1 MMEGIEGFKGLRG
14 FSRGGSAVGRGG
26 SAAGRGGSALSRGR
40 AGLSRGRSALSRG
53 KDKVKGFFS
62 SGKDK
67 IKRIFS
73 RRRRPE
79 SSGSGT
85 SEVAKQKSSKA
96 ERIAAVGGL
105 ALGAGSLFSLLNSG
119 DDEVQ
124 QQAANNPYDYQNYY
138 DYSG

>member
-14 FSRGGSAVGRGG
+14 LSRGGSAVGRGG
-26 SAAGRGGSALSRGR
+26 SALSKGRS
-40 AGLSRGRSALSRG
+40 GLSRGRSALSRG
-53 KDKVKGFFS
+53 KDKVRGLFS

-67 IKRIFS
+67 IKSIFS

-79 SSGSGT
+79 SSGV
-85 SEVAKQKSSKA
+85 EKQKSSKA

-124 QQAANNPYDYQNYY
+124 QVANNDYYQSYD
-138 DYSG
+138 

>member
-26 SAAGRGGSALSRGR
+26 SAVGRGGSAVGRGR

-62 SGKDK
+62 RGKDK
-67 IKRIFS
+67 IKSIFS
-73 RRRRPE
+73 RGRHSE
-79 SSGSGT
+79 SSGVG
-85 SEVAKQKSSKA
+85 KQKSSKA

-105 ALGAGSLFSLLNSG
+105 ALGAGSLFSFLNSG
-119 DDEVQ
+119 DDGVQ
-124 QQAANNPYDYQNYY
+124 QQAANNDYDYQSY

>member
-14 FSRGGSAVGRGG
+14 FSRGGSAAGRGG
-26 SAAGRGGSALSRGR
+26 SAVGRGGSALSKGR
-40 AGLSRGRSALSRG
+40 SGLSRGRSALSRG
-53 KDKVKGFFS
+53 KDKVRGLFS
-62 SGKDK
+62 RGKDK
-67 IKRIFS
+67 IKSIFS

-79 SSGSGT
+79 SSGV
-85 SEVAKQKSSKA
+85 EKQKSSKA

-124 QQAANNPYDYQNYY
+124 QQVANNDYYQSY